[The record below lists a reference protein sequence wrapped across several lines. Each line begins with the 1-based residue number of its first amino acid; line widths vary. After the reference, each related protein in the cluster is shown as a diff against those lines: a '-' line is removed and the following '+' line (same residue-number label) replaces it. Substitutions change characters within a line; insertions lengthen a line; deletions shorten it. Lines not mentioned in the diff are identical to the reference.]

1 MSTASHI
8 YYRAIYPSG
17 LFWCDVPSFWA
28 ISHIKVYF
36 CLYMMKLN
44 GTYPVVL
51 KTLKIHKKKKKS
63 SFKNIC
69 KNHVLLTTR
78 RKKRIQQRQISFCCL
93 PIKRSARLANMKA
106 QLTGG
111 LYNVKILPCCQL
123 CERLIISGWI
133 LPPDTVGGYGLIDRK
148 MKLIN
153 VWGEMSTCLQL
164 TSLKCWTAGVF
175 N

>member
-1 MSTASHI
+1 MWRSQFLSHQP
-8 YYRAIYPSG
+8 YKG
-17 LFWCDVPSFWA
+17 LLLL
-28 ISHIKVYF
+28 VYDETKWHLP
-36 CLYMMKLN
+36 CGSQNTKN
-44 GTYPVVL
+44 
-51 KTLKIHKKKKKS
+51 TLKKIS

-69 KNHVLLTTR
+69 KNHVLTTR
-78 RKKRIQQRQISFCCL
+78 RKKKIQQRQISFCCL

-148 MKLIN
+148 MKLVN

>member
-1 MSTASHI
+1 MWRSQFLSHQPYKGRLLLVYDETKWYLACGSQST
-8 YYRAIYPSG
+8 
-17 LFWCDVPSFWA
+17 
-28 ISHIKVYF
+28 K
-36 CLYMMKLN
+36 N
-44 GTYPVVL
+44 
-51 KTLKIHKKKKKS
+51 TLKKIS

-69 KNHVLLTTR
+69 ENHVLLTTR
-78 RKKRIQQRQISFCCL
+78 RKKKIQQRQISFCCL

-111 LYNVKILPCCQL
+111 LCNVKTLHCCQL

-148 MKLIN
+148 MKLVY
-153 VWGEMSTCLQL
+153 VWGGMSTCLQL
-164 TSLKCWTAGVF
+164 TSPKCSTAGVF